1 MDFRCQDCSRSRVNY
16 LSSRISHDA
25 TSYPA
30 STSDNY
36 LARYDTYCREFD
48 LKHHFYCIL
57 QTSDHFFS
65 EEPVLSIRLPSWQL
79 GWWGRPRGR
88 FSWNVAACD
97 HTKPTCRFRC
107 AAQVVYVPCA
117 SLNDRGPFV
126 SVVGWEG
133 HALSASVRPAQSTHR
148 AGLSSLGPFF

>member
-1 MDFRCQDCSRSRVNY
+1 MSIIVDASRRFGSMTCRYLESLWVWRSVLHKFYSFNDHNAIHWCTLRVRCAHGSRQVSAIESQDCSRSRVNY

-48 LKHHFYCIL
+48 LKHHFYCMF

-88 FSWNVAACD
+88 FS
-97 HTKPTCRFRC
+97 
-107 AAQVVYVPCA
+107 
-117 SLNDRGPFV
+117 
-126 SVVGWEG
+126 
-133 HALSASVRPAQSTHR
+133 
-148 AGLSSLGPFF
+148 